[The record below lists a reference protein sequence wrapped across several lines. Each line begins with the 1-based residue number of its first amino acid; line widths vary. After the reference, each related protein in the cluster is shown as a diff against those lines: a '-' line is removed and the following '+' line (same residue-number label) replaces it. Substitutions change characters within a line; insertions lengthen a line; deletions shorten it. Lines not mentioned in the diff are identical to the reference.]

1 MSTNPD
7 YTAAPE
13 VSLIPP
19 ISITVPE
26 VAQPSRPVEE
36 ELPITGSNLALIMAF
51 GLVLLILGAS
61 ILVNRRARRS

>member
-7 YTAAPE
+7 YTAPP

-19 ISITVPE
+19 ISVTVPE
-26 VAQPSRPVEE
+26 VSQPPARPVEE